1 MGRFTDRGC
10 HRPPSLL
17 PPATAVGDRRPA
29 GVWGSRSGKRRVR
42 DQEEEQEQEEEA
54 GPGEDSPLP
63 ARAAAA
69 AACGTSTKWRPP
81 PAPQRL
87 FPALTAGTP
96 PARGSPNQ
104 RPPPSQRSPAAH
116 AQCWRRVR
124 PLPPP
129 PAGSVRETATFPR
142 EKPAFQV
149 KKVHFPRSKR
159 GGKGFPESLPRKE
172 PPGTA
177 MAVEDRSEPQIRAV

>member
-1 MGRFTDRGC
+1 MGRFADRGC

-17 PPATAVGDRRPA
+17 PPATAVGNRRPA

-42 DQEEEQEQEEEA
+42 DQEEEQEPEEEA

-63 ARAAAA
+63 ARAAAAA

-104 RPPPSQRSPAAH
+104 RPPPSPRSPAAH

-149 KKVHFPRSKR
+149 KKFIFR
-159 GGKGFPESLPRKE
+159 GQNEGEKGFPSLCPERSR
-172 PPGTA
+172 PG
-177 MAVEDRSEPQIRAV
+177 RRWRWSEPQIRAV